1 MAVGTYTAEEQFDT
15 PVRCY
20 FGFIAG
26 AFFFGVGSVAVEYI
40 HVFRA
45 NIDVGEEIAPHERMV
60 TLFVVFGQI
69 AIFVHVESHDITE
82 RNDTFTVQFYQMF
95 IHAQRRRPCGKTQ
108 YERFILCRLEL
119 IDARYHIISGPTRNC
134 IIGWFDNQS
143 HDLYIILAFPKSNHF
158 FGSTDVYVK
167 ILCIFLKIESDS
179 VIFYLFCVEKV

>member
-108 YERFILCRLEL
+108 YERFILCRFEL
-119 IDARYHIISGPTRNC
+119 IDARYHIISGPTRNG

-158 FGSTDVYVK
+158 LGSTDVYVK